1 MIVEL
6 PARRG
11 TGRRRRRALAA
22 AAAAGMVA
30 LVTACGS
37 GGGSG
42 GSGGDTAKVT
52 VTYQQFGGSHVQEQ
66 FLTAAKAEFEK
77 ANPGTTIDLQPITAS
92 ENDYYTKL
100 QLQMRS
106 TKTSPDV
113 VYEDTFLINSD
124 IEAGYLRPLD
134 DQLKSWSEWS
144 QFTETAKGAG
154 RALDGKTYGVPDG
167 TDTRAIWFNKEL
179 FAKAGLPA
187 DWQPK
192 TWDDL
197 LTAAR
202 TIKAKVP
209 GVIPF
214 NIYAGKGVGEAA
226 SMQGFEMLLYG
237 TGSTLY
243 DTNAK
248 KWVIGSK
255 GFTDSLQFLKTVYDE
270 KLGPTPQQ
278 VLDPNWNNNVSQ
290 QLIPKGQVA
299 ISVDGSWVSH
309 NWLPGDANPWP
320 QWSTVMGNAAMPTQN
335 GQAPGKVSMSGGWT
349 WAIPKNSDNPD
360 KAWEFVK
367 LVSDKAHHLKW
378 DIDNVQIPVRPDVSS
393 DPSYTAANPT
403 NAFFSSLVPITT
415 YRPAYAVYPRISNE
429 IQVATESVI
438 TGTADPATAAKTF
451 DGQVKTI
458 AGDAVMTASGS

>member
-1 MIVEL
+1 MTLEKSVQ
-6 PARRG
+6 RG
-11 TGRRRRRALAA
+11 TGRRARALAMLA
-22 AAAAGMVA
+22 VAG
-30 LVTACGS
+30 LVITACS
-37 GGGSG
+37 GGGG
-42 GSGGDTAKVT
+42 GSSGDASTVT

-66 FLTAAKAEFEK
+66 FLTGVKAEFEK
-77 ANPGTTIDLQPITAS
+77 ANPGVTINLQPITAS

-100 QLQMRS
+100 QLQMR
-106 TKTSPDV
+106 TPKTSPDV

-134 DQLKSWSEWS
+134 DQLNSWPEWN
-144 QFTETAKGAG
+144 QFTSTAKGAG

-167 TDTRAIWFNKEL
+167 TDTRAIWFNKEI

-197 LTAAR
+197 LTTAR

-214 NIYAGKGVGEAA
+214 NIYAGKGLGEAT

-243 DTNAK
+243 DNNAK

-290 QLIPKGQVA
+290 QLTPKGQVA

-320 QWSTVMGNAAMPTQN
+320 QWNTVMGNAAMPTRE

-349 WAIPKNSDNPD
+349 WAIPKNAGNPD
-360 KAWEFVK
+360 KAWEFIK
-367 LVSDKAHHLKW
+367 LISDRQHQLKW
-378 DIDNVQIPVRPDVSS
+378 DIDNVQIPVRPDVSG
-393 DPSYTAANPT
+393 DPTYTAANPT
-403 NAFFSSLVPITT
+403 NEFFSSLVPITT
-415 YRPAYAVYPRISNE
+415 YRPAYALYPRVSNE

-438 TGTADPATAAKTF
+438 TGTADVATAAKTF
-451 DGQVKTI
+451 DDQVRSI
-458 AGDAVMTASGS
+458 AGDAVMTAAGS

>member
-1 MIVEL
+1 MTLEKPVQ
-6 PARRG
+6 RG
-11 TGRRRRRALAA
+11 TGRRARALATL
-22 AAAAGMVA
+22 AAAG
-30 LVTACGS
+30 LVITACS
-37 GGGSG
+37 GGGG
-42 GSGGDTAKVT
+42 GSSGDTSTVT

-66 FLTAAKAEFEK
+66 FLTGVKAEFEK
-77 ANPGTTIDLQPITAS
+77 VNPGVTINLQPITAS

-100 QLQMRS
+100 QLQMR
-106 TKTSPDV
+106 TPKTSPDV

-134 DQLKSWSEWS
+134 DQLGSWSEWN
-144 QFTETAKGAG
+144 QFTDTAKGAA

-167 TDTRAIWFNKEL
+167 TDTRAIWFNKEI

-214 NIYAGKGVGEAA
+214 NIYAGKGLGEAT

-237 TGSTLY
+237 TGATLY
-243 DTNAK
+243 DNNAK

-320 QWSTVMGNAAMPTQN
+320 QWNTVMGNAAMPTQE

-349 WAIPKNSDNPD
+349 WSIPKNAGNPD
-360 KAWEFVK
+360 KAWKFIK
-367 LVSDKAHHLKW
+367 LISDREHQLKW
-378 DIDNVQIPVRPDVSS
+378 DIDNVQIPVRPDVSG
-393 DPSYTAANPT
+393 DPTYTAANPT
-403 NAFFSSLVPITT
+403 NEFFSSLVPITT
-415 YRPAYAVYPRISNE
+415 YRPAYALYPRVSNE

-438 TGTADPATAAKTF
+438 TGTADVATAAKTF
-451 DGQVKTI
+451 DDQVKSI
-458 AGDAVMTASGS
+458 AGDAVTTAAGS

>member
-1 MIVEL
+1 MTLEKPVQ
-6 PARRG
+6 RG
-11 TGRRRRRALAA
+11 TGRRARALATLA
-22 AAAAGMVA
+22 VAG
-30 LVTACGS
+30 LVITACS
-37 GGGSG
+37 GGG
-42 GSGGDTAKVT
+42 GSSGDTSTVT

-66 FLTAAKAEFEK
+66 FLTGVKAEFEK
-77 ANPGTTIDLQPITAS
+77 ANPGVTINLQPITAS

-100 QLQMRS
+100 QLQMR
-106 TKTSPDV
+106 TPKTSPDV

-134 DQLKSWSEWS
+134 EQLSSWSEWN
-144 QFTETAKGAG
+144 QFTDTAKGAA

-167 TDTRAIWFNKEL
+167 TDTRAIWFNKEI

-209 GVIPF
+209 DVIPF
-214 NIYAGKGVGEAA
+214 NIYAGKGLGEAT

-237 TGSTLY
+237 TGATLY
-243 DTNAK
+243 DNNAK

-320 QWSTVMGNAAMPTQN
+320 QWNTVMGNAAMPTQE

-349 WAIPKNSDNPD
+349 WAIPQNAGNPD
-360 KAWEFVK
+360 KAWEFIK
-367 LVSDKAHHLKW
+367 LVSDREHHLKW
-378 DIDNVQIPVRPDVSS
+378 DIDNVQIPVRPDVSG
-393 DPSYTAANPT
+393 DPTYTAANPT
-403 NAFFSSLVPITT
+403 NEFFSSLVPITT
-415 YRPAYAVYPRISNE
+415 YRPAYALYPRVSNE

-438 TGTADPATAAKTF
+438 TGTADVATAARTF
-451 DGQVKTI
+451 DDQVKSI
-458 AGDAVMTASGS
+458 AGDAVTTAAGS

>member
-1 MIVEL
+1 MTLEKPVQ
-6 PARRG
+6 RG
-11 TGRRRRRALAA
+11 TGRRARALAMLA
-22 AAAAGMVA
+22 VAG
-30 LVTACGS
+30 LVITACSS
-37 GGGSG
+37 GGG
-42 GSGGDTAKVT
+42 GSSGDTSTVT

-66 FLTAAKAEFEK
+66 FLTGVKAEFEK
-77 ANPGTTIDLQPITAS
+77 ANPGVTINLQPITAS

-100 QLQMRS
+100 QLQMR
-106 TKTSPDV
+106 TPKTSPDV

-134 DQLKSWSEWS
+134 DQLNSWPEWN
-144 QFTETAKGAG
+144 QFTSTAKGAA

-167 TDTRAIWFNKEL
+167 TDTRAIWFNKEI

-197 LTAAR
+197 LTTAR

-214 NIYAGKGVGEAA
+214 NIYAGKGLGEAT

-243 DTNAK
+243 DNNAK

-290 QLIPKGQVA
+290 QLTPKGQVA

-320 QWSTVMGNAAMPTQN
+320 QWNTVMGNAAMPTQE

-349 WAIPKNSDNPD
+349 WAIPKNAGNPD
-360 KAWEFVK
+360 KAWEFIK
-367 LVSDKAHHLKW
+367 LISDRQHQLKW
-378 DIDNVQIPVRPDVSS
+378 DIDNVQIPVRPDVSG
-393 DPSYTAANPT
+393 DPTYTAANPT
-403 NAFFSSLVPITT
+403 NEFFSSLVPITT
-415 YRPAYAVYPRISNE
+415 YRPAYALYPRVSNE

-438 TGTADPATAAKTF
+438 TGTADVATAAKTF
-451 DGQVKTI
+451 DDQVRSI
-458 AGDAVMTASGS
+458 AGDAVMTAAGS